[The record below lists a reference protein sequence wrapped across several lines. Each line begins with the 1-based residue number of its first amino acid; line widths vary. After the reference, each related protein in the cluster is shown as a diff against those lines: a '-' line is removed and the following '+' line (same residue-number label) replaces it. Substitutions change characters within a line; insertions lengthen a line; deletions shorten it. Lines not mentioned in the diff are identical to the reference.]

1 MLHGDTRMIQFLG
14 VYMRDTK
21 RTQTDMLEISK
32 YSRAERWK
40 IEIKDEDILRN
51 SLGHWDHREGDSMTA
66 ET

>member
-1 MLHGDTRMIQFLG
+1 
-14 VYMRDTK
+14 
-21 RTQTDMLEISK
+21 MLEISK